1 MQQTDGYSIAS
12 SATNNNALGT
22 SMPSALAVSAV
33 PMGENIAYPHVRTL
47 RMRRS
52 IPTSWLEL
60 PGERKQM
67 LRVDFTS
74 QDYLRDPAAGLTKLR
89 SAGPVVEVRFPI
101 VGKTWI
107 SRNWSWPCHRTLF
120 AGGSGLASGH
130 SKSFPS
136 RSTSNDLPFRGRLSR
151 HVRVGQSRWLRD
163 LRLFRSPS
171 KSGAIADIAAST
183 LRART
188 GLLHCNK
195 NSDHLVGAG
204 FPRSLNRA
212 CRLRGAR

>member
-1 MQQTDGYSIAS
+1 
-12 SATNNNALGT
+12 
-22 SMPSALAVSAV
+22 
-33 PMGENIAYPHVRTL
+33 
-47 RMRRS
+47 
-52 IPTSWLEL
+52 
-60 PGERKQM
+60 M

-183 LRART
+183 LRAIRRHMQCSKESGCLIT
-188 GLLHCNK
+188 
-195 NSDHLVGAG
+195 SSAR
-204 FPRSLNRA
+204 PRSVIGTVSQQALEIRA
-212 CRLRGAR
+212 PGRHGRANSSVPSGQSLWRFRD